1 MKNLEST
8 YLPIWHFSVPISI
21 DIMIVMKKRSLTLF
35 FCMLVSTILLAQQ
48 RQISYIKTNGA
59 WYQVYDEAGK
69 KVTTLS
75 KSTVGEV
82 VGWGSDFFVAVDRA
96 WVKTYDI
103 DGKKICTLSKQTV
116 GEVTGVSGNTFT
128 CRNGSW
134 IKIYDKKGKKIST
147 IAK

>member
-1 MKNLEST
+1 MKNLQST